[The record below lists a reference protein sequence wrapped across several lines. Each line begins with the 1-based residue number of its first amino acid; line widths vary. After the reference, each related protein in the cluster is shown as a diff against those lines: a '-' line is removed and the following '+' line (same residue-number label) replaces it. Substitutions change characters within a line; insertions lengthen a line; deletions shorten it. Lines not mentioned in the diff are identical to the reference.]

1 MPHVSAAA
9 LASAVALLFLGAVPL
24 LVLPGCR
31 KDDGPSCVP
40 EEKKYKVRAV
50 VQPTAKMNPDE
61 AGEALP
67 TVVRFYQ
74 LSSDEAV
81 PMLDFR
87 ETWEK
92 GKDVF
97 GDSFLAEDERQFYP
111 DKPEVI
117 EIEPDPKATHI
128 LAVALFRQPAGISW
142 YRLWEV
148 PKYHGESVCLAERS
162 KKTWADPCFYLL
174 IDGSAVDGGHNPP
187 PGWDKTKIAI
197 ECAGPPLKVKP
208 PAPEPKKK
216 KKKKKDLKKL
226 KDAKA
231 PEQPE
236 APATEAPAAPE
247 GPAAPEAPTAPEAPG
262 KG

>member
-1 MPHVSAAA
+1 MPHASAA
-9 LASAVALLFLGAVPL
+9 LVIASL
-24 LVLPGCR
+24 LVAPFVVTVTGCKK
-31 KDDGPSCVP
+31 KDDGPTCVP
-40 EEKKYKVRAV
+40 EEKTWKVRAV
-50 VQPTAKMNPDE
+50 VQPTSKVNPDE
-61 AGEALP
+61 AGEPLP

-117 EIEPDPKATHI
+117 EIEPDEKATHI

-148 PKYHGESVCLAERS
+148 PKYHGDSVCLAERNN
-162 KKTWADPCFYLL
+162 KKWDDPCFYLL
-174 IDGSAVDGGHNPP
+174 LDGSVVDGGHTPP

-197 ECAGPPLKVKP
+197 ACPGPPLKVKP
-208 PAPEPKKK
+208 PAPESKKEKKK
-216 KKKKKDLKKL
+216 KKRDLKKL

-231 PEQPE
+231 PETPE
-236 APATEAPAAPE
+236 TPTT
-247 GPAAPEAPTAPEAPG
+247 PEAPTAPEAPAAPEAPG
-262 KG
+262 GG

>member
-1 MPHVSAAA
+1 MPHASAAYLRVA
-9 LASAVALLFLGAVPL
+9 PAFALLFLGLAPIA
-24 LVLPGCR
+24 GCKK
-31 KDDGPSCVP
+31 KDDGPTCVP

-50 VQPTAKMNPDE
+50 VQPTAKVNPDE

-111 DKPEVI
+111 DKAEVI
-117 EIEPDPKATHI
+117 ELEPDEKATHI

-142 YRLWEV
+142 YRVWEV
-148 PKYHGESVCLAERS
+148 PKYHGESVCLAERQ
-162 KKTWADPCFYLL
+162 KKTWADPCFYVLL
-174 IDGSAVDGGHNPP
+174 DGSVVDGGHAPP
-187 PGWDKTKIAI
+187 PGWDKTKLAVA
-197 ECAGPPLKVKP
+197 CPGPPLKVKP

-216 KKKKKDLKKL
+216 KKKKKKPDLKKL
-226 KDAKA
+226 EKAQDAEA
-231 PEQPE
+231 PETPS
-236 APATEAPAAPE
+236 TEAPS
-247 GPAAPEAPTAPEAPG
+247 APEAPTAPEAPG